1 MKTFV
6 YTRATARLTKTAI
19 FADELPTACRH
30 AACCLLIRIAKEGSI
45 MIFSDSETR
54 YAFEDFEVDLATFE
68 LRKKGRAVP
77 IQPLVFDLLVHLLRN
92 RDRMVSYGELSRVVW
107 DNSLVSAA
115 AARQAVSV
123 LRKTLDDDGR
133 RQRLVKNVSKRGY
146 RFVADVIAEDCQGMI
161 PVTRVNGFE
170 VAAHQ

>member
-1 MKTFV
+1 M
-6 YTRATARLTKTAI
+6 L
-19 FADELPTACRH
+19 
-30 AACCLLIRIAKEGSI
+30 S
-45 MIFSDSETR
+45 SDTQVR

-68 LRKKGRAVP
+68 LRKNGHAVP

-92 RDRMVSYGELSRVVW
+92 RDRMVSYSELNRTVW
-107 DNSLVSAA
+107 ENSLVSAA

-146 RFVADVIAEDCQGMI
+146 RFIADVIAEDHPPFVGTMLD
-161 PVTRVNGFE
+161 RYE
-170 VAAHQ
+170 AAAHQ